1 MDPETNGELPG
12 PQQVHGPGPVRLG
25 DCGVVAPAAGP
36 SLPPRG
42 GGEPA
47 APTLRDAALL
57 VLDDV
62 LRLLLDARCPPP
74 DIYARTEQTL
84 GREHVHATERLETDP
99 DRLCRA
105 CAAVAGSLD
114 RLHARLRG
122 VAP

>member
-12 PQQVHGPGPVRLG
+12 PQQGHGRDPVTLG
-25 DCGVVAPAAGP
+25 YFGVVAPAAGP
-36 SLPPRG
+36 PLPPRG
-42 GGEPA
+42 GGEP
-47 APTLRDAALL
+47 PVLTLRDAALL

-74 DIYARTEQTL
+74 DIMARTEQTL
-84 GREHVHATERLETDP
+84 GREHVHATERLENDP

-122 VAP
+122 VTT